1 MLMHRQRHPS
11 ELEPRFRRPVTP
23 RVAHRLPVEQQAL
36 LEEALAQTRAAHQ
49 SVHEAT
55 AAISDA
61 IAGQTAGGWM
71 AARQQLSLVVAAAA
85 TARDL
90 LTEHAKE

>member
-1 MLMHRQRHPS
+1 MPLHRQRHPS

-90 LTEHAKE
+90 LALDD

>member
-1 MLMHRQRHPS
+1 MSLHRPAGPG
-11 ELEPRFRRPVTP
+11 ELEPRFRKPVTP
-23 RVAHRLPVEQQAL
+23 RVAHRLPLQQQAL

-71 AARQQLSLVVAAAA
+71 TARQQLSLVVAAAA
-85 TARDL
+85 QARDL
-90 LTEHAKE
+90 LREG